1 LSEVDVART
10 HVVMSDEVLAL
21 VAGTARALGAILLT
35 DNVRDLPLREVEV
48 QAPPT
53 G

>member
-35 DNVRDLPLREVEV
+35 DNVRDFPIGDLEVR
-48 QAPPT
+48 APPT